1 MALPNDVPPKHC
13 TRLSRRW
20 RCTLDSGATGC
31 GSVHAARRACV
42 CMRTPTLL
50 RRCSLKR
57 HLTHSTAG
65 GQSHTHI
72 AAIDFRLQHRG
83 NTRIRLR
90 GCTFLHTVMMVS
102 RKDGLHR
109 RESTAQSTDL
119 TLRGREMRR
128 MSPHARLTHVVAHTS
143 ARTIV
148 ISNSRL
154 SPWHAHGAMPRHCGM
169 APCRVIVVPPGGRG
183 SRSGMEPIERV
194 PHCPPHAPG
203 AATTMRS
210 TSLLTIARLRLDGH
224 PHVCVTHV
232 REAENPQ
239 ASPIVRHSARRSR
252 RSVPPR
258 SKSF

>member
-1 MALPNDVPPKHC
+1 MHSPLAAAGAALWRDWFGP
-13 TRLSRRW
+13 RRSP
-20 RCTLDSGATGC
+20 C
-31 GSVHAARRACV
+31 CV
-42 CMRTPTLL
+42 CATLTL
-50 RRCSLKR
+50 QPQPR
-57 HLTHSTAG
+57 HLSHTSHSTAG
-65 GQSHTHI
+65 GLTVTHAHTI
-72 AAIDFRLQHRG
+72 AAIDFRLGLQHRG

-90 GCTFLHTVMMVS
+90 SCTFLHTVMMVS

-194 PHCPPHAPG
+194 PRCPPHAPG

-210 TSLLTIARLRLDGH
+210 TSLLTIARLRFDGH